1 MEDIYDVVKFNQIKE
16 RIKLEF
22 LHLESKSDRI
32 EFQILNTS
40 QYFGHNFQ
48 LKYLIKV
55 IPVALEI

>member
-1 MEDIYDVVKFNQIKE
+1 VVKFNQIKE
-16 RIKLEF
+16 RTKLEF

-32 EFQILNTS
+32 EFHILNTS